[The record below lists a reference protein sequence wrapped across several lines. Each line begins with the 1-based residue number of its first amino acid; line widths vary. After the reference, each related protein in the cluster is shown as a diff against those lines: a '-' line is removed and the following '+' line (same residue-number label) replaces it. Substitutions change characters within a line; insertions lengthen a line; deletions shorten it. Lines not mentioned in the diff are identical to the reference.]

1 MSITEKIKRGG
12 WQRVKLVAIIAVAVA
27 AAIAVYAWFQV
38 TNGKSAKTVHVSG
51 NIEATEVRLSFQVP
65 GKITELLVDEGYA
78 VSKGQTVARLDKK
91 EFLQSQDNT
100 QAAFEKAQA
109 NYNWLKI
116 EYERA
121 ENLLK
126 TGSMTPQQRDAAKN
140 NFDVAEGE
148 LKLHAASLEI
158 AKINLSYT
166 DLNSPVDSYVL
177 TKSAEAGEVVQPGS
191 TVFTV
196 ADLNDIWL
204 TAYIIET
211 DLGKVKLNQKAI
223 IKTDTFPNKEYQG
236 RISFISSQAE
246 FTPKQIQTPEERVKL
261 VYRIKIAVTN
271 TNQELKPGMPAD
283 GYIEVQ

>member
-1 MSITEKIKRGG
+1 MKRKI
-12 WQRVKLVAIIAVAVA
+12 IIAIVVL
-27 AAIAVYAWFQV
+27 IAVSLAAYALFRSAG
-38 TNGKSAKTVHVSG
+38 NGSAKSIHVSG

-78 VSKGQTVARLDKK
+78 VTKGQIVARLDKN
-91 EFLQSQDNT
+91 ELTQTRDNA
-100 QAAFEKAQA
+100 QAAFEKAQSSD
-109 NYNWLKI
+109 NWLKT

-126 TGSMTPQQRDAAKN
+126 TGNMTPQQRDASKN
-140 NFDVAEGE
+140 QFEVAEGE
-148 LKLHAASLEI
+148 LKLRAASLEI
-158 AKINLSYT
+158 ARINLSYA

-211 DLGKVKLNQKAI
+211 DLGKVKLNQPATL
-223 IKTDTFPNKEYQG
+223 KTDTFPNKEYQG
-236 RISFISSQAE
+236 RISFISAQAE

-283 GYIEVQ
+283 GYIMVE

>member
-1 MSITEKIKRGG
+1 MKPKI
-12 WQRVKLVAIIAVAVA
+12 LVIIVIA
-27 AAIAVYAWFQV
+27 AACFAAYIFFHTAN
-38 TNGKSAKTVHVSG
+38 NGSSKTIHVSG

-78 VSKGQTVARLDKK
+78 VTKGQIVARLDKN
-91 EFLQSQDNT
+91 ELTQARDNA
-100 QAAFEKAQA
+100 QAAFEKAQT
-109 NYNWLKI
+109 NCNWLKT
-116 EYERA
+116 EYQRA

-126 TGSMTPQQRDAAKN
+126 NGNMTPQQRDAAKN
-140 NFDVAEGE
+140 QFEVAEGE
-148 LKLHAASLEI
+148 LKLRAASLEI
-158 AKINLSYT
+158 AKINLGYAA
-166 DLNSPVDSYVL
+166 LNSPVDSFVL

-191 TVFTV
+191 TIFTV

-211 DLGKVKLNQKAI
+211 DLGKIKLNQPAI
-223 IKTDTFPNKEYQG
+223 LKTDTFPNKEYQG
-236 RISFISSQAE
+236 RISFISAQAE

-283 GYIEVQ
+283 GYITVE

>member
-1 MSITEKIKRGG
+1 MKRKIILAIVILIAAVITAY
-12 WQRVKLVAIIAVAVA
+12 VL
-27 AAIAVYAWFQV
+27 FQSAH
-38 TNGKSAKTVHVSG
+38 NDSAKTIHVSG

-78 VSKGQTVARLDKK
+78 VSKGQIVARLDKNELTQVK
-91 EFLQSQDNT
+91 DNA
-100 QAAFEKAQA
+100 QAALEKAQTSRD
-109 NYNWLKI
+109 WLKV
-116 EYERA
+116 EYDRA

-126 TGSMTPQQRDAAKN
+126 TGNMTPQQRDAAKN
-140 NFDVAEGE
+140 NFEVAEGE
-148 LKLHAASLEI
+148 LKLRAASLEI
-158 AKINLSYT
+158 AKINLGYA
-166 DLNSPVDSYVL
+166 DLNSSVDSYVL

-211 DLGKVKLNQKAI
+211 DLGKIKLNQPAT

-236 RISFISSQAE
+236 RISFISAQAE
-246 FTPKQIQTPEERVKL
+246 FTPKEIQTPEERVKL

-283 GYIEVQ
+283 GYIMVD

>member
-1 MSITEKIKRGG
+1 MKAKPKI
-12 WQRVKLVAIIAVAVA
+12 LVIIVIIAAGVA
-27 AAIAVYAWFQV
+27 AYLFFNAANI
-38 TNGKSAKTVHVSG
+38 GSSKTIHVSG

-65 GKITELLVDEGYA
+65 GRITELLADEGYA
-78 VSKGQTVARLDKK
+78 VSKGQIVARLDKNELTQTK
-91 EFLQSQDNT
+91 DNA
-100 QAAFEKAQA
+100 QAALEKAQ
-109 NYNWLKI
+109 NNRDWLKV
-116 EYERA
+116 EYDRA

-126 TGSMTPQQRDAAKN
+126 TGNMTPQQRDAAKN

-148 LKLHAASLEI
+148 LKLRIASLEI
-158 AKINLSYT
+158 AKINLGYA
-166 DLNSPVDSYVL
+166 DLNSSVDSYVL

-211 DLGKVKLNQKAI
+211 DLGKIKLNQPATL
-223 IKTDTFPNKEYQG
+223 KTDTFPKKEYQG
-236 RISFISSQAE
+236 RISFISAQAE

-283 GYIEVQ
+283 GYIMVE

>member
-1 MSITEKIKRGG
+1 MKAKPKI
-12 WQRVKLVAIIAVAVA
+12 LVIIVIVA
-27 AAIAVYAWFQV
+27 AGLAAYLFFRSAHD
-38 TNGKSAKTVHVSG
+38 GSAKTIHVSG

-78 VSKGQTVARLDKK
+78 VSKGQIVARLDKN
-91 EFLQSQDNT
+91 ELT
-100 QAAFEKAQA
+100 QAKDNAQAALEKAQTSRD
-109 NYNWLKI
+109 WLKV
-116 EYERA
+116 EYDRA

-126 TGSMTPQQRDAAKN
+126 TGNMTPQQRDAAKS
-140 NFDVAEGE
+140 NFEVAEGE
-148 LKLHAASLEI
+148 LKLRAASLEI
-158 AKINLSYT
+158 ARINLGYA

-211 DLGKVKLNQKAI
+211 DLGKIKLNQPATL
-223 IKTDTFPNKEYQG
+223 KTDTFPNKQYQG
-236 RISFISSQAE
+236 RISFISAQAE

-283 GYIEVQ
+283 GYIMVD

>member
-1 MSITEKIKRGG
+1 MKPKI
-12 WQRVKLVAIIAVAVA
+12 LVIIVIA
-27 AAIAVYAWFQV
+27 AACFAAYIFFHTAN
-38 TNGKSAKTVHVSG
+38 NGSSKTIHVSG

-78 VSKGQTVARLDKK
+78 VTKGQIVARLDKN
-91 EFLQSQDNT
+91 ELTQARDNA
-100 QAAFEKAQA
+100 QAAFEKAQT
-109 NYNWLKI
+109 NCNWLKT
-116 EYERA
+116 EYQRA

-126 TGSMTPQQRDAAKN
+126 NGNMTPQQRDAAKN
-140 NFDVAEGE
+140 QFEVAEGE
-148 LKLHAASLEI
+148 LKLRAASLEI
-158 AKINLSYT
+158 AKINLGYA
-166 DLNSPVDSYVL
+166 DLNSPDDSFVL

-191 TVFTV
+191 TIFTV

-211 DLGKVKLNQKAI
+211 DLGKIKLNQPAI
-223 IKTDTFPNKEYQG
+223 LKTDTFPNKEYQG
-236 RISFISSQAE
+236 RISFISAQAE

-283 GYIEVQ
+283 GYITVE

>member
-1 MSITEKIKRGG
+1 MKAKLKI
-12 WQRVKLVAIIAVAVA
+12 LVVIVIVA
-27 AAIAVYAWFQV
+27 ACVAAYLFFRAAH
-38 TNGKSAKTVHVSG
+38 NGSSKTIHVSG

-78 VSKGQTVARLDKK
+78 VSKGQIVARLDKN
-91 EFLQSQDNT
+91 ELTQTRDNT

-109 NYNWLKI
+109 NYNWLKT
-116 EYERA
+116 EYQRA

-126 TGSMTPQQRDAAKN
+126 TGNMTPQQRDAAKN
-140 NFDVAEGE
+140 LFDVAEGE
-148 LKLHAASLEI
+148 LKLRAASLEI
-158 AKINLSYT
+158 AKINLGYA
-166 DLNSPVDSYVL
+166 DLNSPADSYVL

-191 TVFTV
+191 TIFTV

-211 DLGKVKLNQKAI
+211 DLGKIKLNQPATL
-223 IKTDTFPNKEYQG
+223 KTDTFPNKVYRG
-236 RISFISSQAE
+236 RISFISAQAE

-283 GYIEVQ
+283 GYIMVE

>member
-1 MSITEKIKRGG
+1 MKARHKTILAVI
-12 WQRVKLVAIIAVAVA
+12 VVIAVAIA
-27 AAIAVYAWFQV
+27 AYVYFRAA
-38 TNGKSAKTVHVSG
+38 NNSSSKTIHVSG

-78 VSKGQTVARLDKK
+78 VSKGQIVARLDKN
-91 EFLQSQDNT
+91 ELTQTRDNT

-109 NYNWLKI
+109 NYNWLKT
-116 EYERA
+116 EYQRA

-126 TGSMTPQQRDAAKN
+126 TGNMTPQQRDAAKN
-140 NFDVAEGE
+140 LFDVAEGE
-148 LKLHAASLEI
+148 LKLRAASLEI
-158 AKINLSYT
+158 AKINLGYA

-191 TVFTV
+191 TIFTV

-211 DLGKVKLNQKAI
+211 DLGKIKLNQPATL
-223 IKTDTFPNKEYQG
+223 KTDTFPNKVYRG
-236 RISFISSQAE
+236 RISFISAQAE

-283 GYIEVQ
+283 GYIMVE

>member
-1 MSITEKIKRGG
+1 MKAKPKI
-12 WQRVKLVAIIAVAVA
+12 LVVIIIVA
-27 AAIAVYAWFQV
+27 AGIAAYIFFSTAH
-38 TNGKSAKTVHVSG
+38 NGSSKFIHVSG

-65 GKITELLVDEGYA
+65 GKITQLLVDEGYP
-78 VSKGQTVARLDKK
+78 VSKGQTVARLDKN
-91 EFLQSQDNT
+91 EFIQSKDNAL
-100 QAAFEKAQA
+100 AAFEKAQA

-126 TGSMTPQQRDAAKN
+126 TGNMTPQQRDGAKN
-140 NFDVAEGE
+140 QFEVTEAE
-148 LKLHAASLEI
+148 LKLRIALLEI
-158 AKINLSYT
+158 AKINLGYT
-166 DLNSPVDSYVL
+166 DLNSPVDSFVL

-211 DLGKVKLNQKAI
+211 DLGKVRLNQHAI
-223 IKTDTFPNKEYQG
+223 VKIDTFPNKEYKG
-236 RISFISSQAE
+236 RISFISARTE
-246 FTPKQIQTPEERVKL
+246 FTPKQIQTHQERVKL

-271 TNQELKPGMPAD
+271 ANQELKPGMPAD
-283 GYIEVQ
+283 GYITVE

>member
-1 MSITEKIKRGG
+1 MKPKII
-12 WQRVKLVAIIAVAVA
+12 V
-27 AAIAVYAWFQV
+27 AIAVLISLGITAYVWYWAG
-38 TNGKSAKTVHVSG
+38 NNSSAKNIHVSG

-65 GKITELLVDEGYA
+65 GKITELLADEGYA
-78 VSKGQTVARLDKK
+78 VSTGQTVARLDKK
-91 EFLQSQDNT
+91 EFVQTMDNA

-109 NYNWLKI
+109 NYNWLNI

-121 ENLLK
+121 KNLLK
-126 TGSMTPQQRDAAKN
+126 TGNMTPQQRDAAKN
-140 NFDVAEGE
+140 NFEVAEGE
-148 LKLHAASLEI
+148 LKLRAALLEI
-158 AKINLSYT
+158 ARINLGYT

-223 IKTDTFPNKEYQG
+223 IKTDTFPNKEYPG
-236 RISFISSQAE
+236 RISFISAQAE

-283 GYIEVQ
+283 GCIEVTP